1 MARMVEQNLIDRE
14 ECALVKTSDIAR
26 CLESDIMAIAR
37 KAEKSGRCHREQ
49 SFMMYKPASE
59 VSDAF
64 TSDDKVLV
72 QGVIDLFIN
81 DEQKIIVD
89 FKNSLL
95 KDEESIKK
103 YKKQLYLYKSAVESV
118 IGAKIDRV
126 VLYSFKT
133 GRTIDL

>member
-1 MARMVEQNLIDRE
+1 M
-14 ECALVKTSDIAR
+14 
-26 CLESDIMAIAR
+26 
-37 KAEKSGRCHREQ
+37 
-49 SFMMYKPASE
+49 
-59 VSDAF
+59 
-64 TSDDKVLV
+64 